1 LVAGYKGYE
10 IQYAERGRGWIVS
23 PVGERI
29 VVFHPPTDDG
39 SLVLASRVKGIDV
52 EKGYSLLDS
61 AVKDIADQHIALTSD
76 GRDDPI
82 LSSGE
87 ARVVITGTV
96 ENLQLNQNSIG
107 IQITPTQV
115 EDINK
120 EIDRATPSLLR
131 KVLKE
136 WIPQACTK
144 EGVGLL
150 LAMLGL
156 AAS

>member
-1 LVAGYKGYE
+1 MAGYKGYE
-10 IQYAERGRGWIVS
+10 IQYGEKSGGWIVS

-29 VVFHPPTDDG
+29 AIFHHTMGDSAPILA
-39 SLVLASRVKGIDV
+39 SLVNGIDV
-52 EKGYSLLDS
+52 DKGYPSLNA
-61 AVKDIADQHIALTSD
+61 AVRDIADQHIALTSD
-76 GRDDPI
+76 ASDDPI